1 MIYYCEGAIEMKAKA
16 KRLDF
21 FEEGI
26 FIKINKKVVEMTAAG
41 RTVYDL
47 SVGTPDF
54 PPQEHVMK
62 ALAESALDPK
72 SYRYSLRDFPDVLA
86 AVAAYYKKRFG
97 VTLDQPEIMAV
108 HGTQEGMGHLGLAL
122 CNPGDVVL
130 LPDPGY
136 PVFEAGAHLGGG
148 EIVHY
153 PLLKENGFLPVLADI
168 PPAVYEKTKYIVVS
182 YPTNPTGA
190 VAPKSFYEELIAYA
204 KEYGFYIIN
213 DNAYPDIIFTEEPGY
228 SFLSLPGAKE
238 VGAEFFSLSKTF
250 DLCGARIS
258 FFLGNRQL
266 VAALSL
272 LRSQLDFGVFYPVQ
286 RAAAAAL
293 SGPLD
298 FVETQR
304 MAYKARRDALCGG
317 LRKIGWPVEDSMG
330 TMFVFAKIPPQ
341 YDFAESFAALLLEKT
356 GVVSTPGTAFGPCGE
371 GYVRFA
377 LTQPT
382 EILEKVA
389 ALIGKSGL
397 I

>member
-1 MIYYCEGAIEMKAKA
+1 MTAKA

-26 FIKINKKVVEMTAAG
+26 FIKINKKVVAMEKAG
-41 RTVYDL
+41 RKIYNL

-54 PPQEHVMK
+54 PPQEHVMA
-62 ALAESALDPK
+62 ALAQSALSPN
-72 SYRYSLRDFPDVLA
+72 SYKYSLRDFPDVLK
-86 AVAAYYKKRFG
+86 AVADYYKKRFG
-97 VTLDQPEIMAV
+97 VILNHAEIMAV
-108 HGTQEGMGHLGLAL
+108 HGTQEGMGHLGMAL

-136 PVFEAGAHLGGG
+136 PVFEAGAHFGGA

-153 PLLKENGFLPVLADI
+153 PLLRENDFLPVLAEI

-190 VAPKSFYEELIAYA
+190 VAPKSFYEDLIAYA
-204 KEYGFYIIN
+204 KKYDFYIIN
-213 DNAYPDIIFTEEPGY
+213 DNAYPDIIFTEDPGY

-258 FFLGNRQL
+258 FFIGNREL
-266 VAALSL
+266 VEALSL

-286 RAAAAAL
+286 RAAVAAL

-298 FVETQR
+298 FVEDQR
-304 MAYKARRDALCGG
+304 MAYKKRRDALCGG
-317 LRKIGWPVEDSMG
+317 LRNIGWPVENSMG

-341 YDFAESFAALLLEKT
+341 YDSSETFADLLLEKT
-356 GVVSTPGTAFGPCGE
+356 GVVCTPGIAFGACGQ

-377 LTQPT
+377 LTQPG
-382 EILEKVA
+382 EILEEVA
-389 ALIGKSGL
+389 VLIGNSGL

>member
-1 MIYYCEGAIEMKAKA
+1 MTAKA

-26 FIKINKKVVEMTAAG
+26 FIKINKKVVEMVAAG
-41 RTVYDL
+41 RKIYNL

-54 PPQEHVMK
+54 PPQEHVMA
-62 ALAESALDPK
+62 ALAQSALKPA
-72 SYRYSLRDFPDVLA
+72 SYKYALRDFPDVLE
-86 AVAAYYKKRFG
+86 AVANYYKKRFG
-97 VTLDQPEIMAV
+97 VTLNHAEIMAV
-108 HGTQEGMGHLGLAL
+108 HGTQEGMGHLGMAL

-153 PLLKENGFLPVLADI
+153 PLLRENGFLPVLADI
-168 PPAVYEKTKYIVVS
+168 PPAVYERTKYIVVS

-190 VAPKSFYEELIAYA
+190 VAPKSFYEELIEYA
-204 KEYGFYIIN
+204 KKYDFYIIN
-213 DNAYPDIIFTEEPGY
+213 DNAYPDIIFTEDPGY
-228 SFLSLPGAKE
+228 SFLSLPDAKE

-258 FFLGNRQL
+258 FFIGNREL
-266 VAALSL
+266 VEALSL

-286 RAAAAAL
+286 RAAVAAL

-304 MAYKARRDALCGG
+304 MAYKKRRDALCGG
-317 LRKIGWPVEDSMG
+317 LCQIGWPVENSMG

-341 YDFAESFAALLLEKT
+341 YDSSEVFAGLLLEKT
-356 GVVSTPGTAFGPCGE
+356 GVVCTPGIAFGPCGE

-377 LTQPT
+377 LTQPA
-382 EILEKVA
+382 EILEEVTV
-389 ALIGKSGL
+389 LIGDSGL

>member
-1 MIYYCEGAIEMKAKA
+1 MTTKA
-16 KRLDF
+16 KRLNF

-26 FIKINKKVVEMTAAG
+26 FIKINKKVVEMEKAG
-41 RTVYDL
+41 CKIYDL

-62 ALAESALDPK
+62 AVAENALDPF
-72 SYRYSLRDFPDVLA
+72 SYRYSLRDFPEVLA

-97 VTLDQPEIMAV
+97 VTLQPEEIMAV
-108 HGTQEGMGHLGLAL
+108 HGTQEGMGHLGMAI
-122 CNPGDVVL
+122 CDPGDIVL

-136 PVFEAGAHLGGG
+136 PVFEAGAHFG
-148 EIVHY
+148 EAQIVHY
-153 PLLKENGFLPVLADI
+153 PLLRENDFLPVLSDL
-168 PPAVYEKTKYIVVS
+168 PEEVLRKTKYIVVS

-204 KEYGFYIIN
+204 KKYDFYIIN

-250 DLCGARIS
+250 DICGARIS
-258 FFLGNRQL
+258 FFIGKREL
-266 VAALSL
+266 VEALSL

-286 RAAAAAL
+286 KAAVAAL

-304 MAYKARRDALCGG
+304 MAYKKRRDALCGG
-317 LRKIGWPVEDSMG
+317 LREIGWPIEDNMG
-330 TMFVFAKIPPQ
+330 TMFVFAKIPAQ
-341 YDFAESFAALLLEKT
+341 YDSSEAFATLLLEKT
-356 GVVSTPGTAFGPCGE
+356 GVVCTPGIAFGSCGE

-377 LTQPT
+377 LTQPA
-382 EILEKVA
+382 EVLAEVA
-389 ALIGKSGL
+389 VLIGKSGL

>member
-1 MIYYCEGAIEMKAKA
+1 MTAKA

-26 FIKINKKVVEMTAAG
+26 FIKINKKVVDMEKAG
-41 RTVYDL
+41 RKIYNL

-54 PPQEHVMK
+54 PPQEHVMA
-62 ALAESALDPK
+62 ALAQSALNPK
-72 SYRYSLRDFPDVLA
+72 SYKYSLRDFPDVIK
-86 AVAAYYKKRFG
+86 AVADYYKKRFG
-97 VTLDQPEIMAV
+97 VTLNHAEIMAV
-108 HGTQEGMGHLGLAL
+108 HGTQEGMGHLGMAI

-136 PVFEAGAHLGGG
+136 PVFEAGAHFGGA

-153 PLLKENGFLPVLADI
+153 PLLRENGFLPVLDDI
-168 PPAVYEKTKYIVVS
+168 PSSVYQKTKYIVVS

-190 VAPKSFYEELIAYA
+190 VAPKSFYESLIEYA
-204 KEYGFYIIN
+204 KKYDFYIIN
-213 DNAYPDIIFTEEPGY
+213 DNAYPDIIFTEDPGY

-258 FFLGNRQL
+258 FFIGNREL
-266 VAALSL
+266 VEALSL

-286 RAAAAAL
+286 RAAVAAL
-293 SGPLD
+293 CGPLD
-298 FVETQR
+298 FVEIQR
-304 MAYKARRDALCGG
+304 MAYKRRRDALCDG
-317 LRKIGWPVEDSMG
+317 LRKIGWPVENNMG

-341 YDFAESFAALLLEKT
+341 YNSSEVFAGLLLEKV
-356 GVVSTPGTAFGPCGE
+356 GVVCTPGVAFGACGE

-377 LTQPT
+377 LTQPA
-382 EILEKVA
+382 EVLEEVA

>member
-1 MIYYCEGAIEMKAKA
+1 MKA
-16 KRLDF
+16 
-21 FEEGI
+21 
-26 FIKINKKVVEMTAAG
+26 V
-41 RTVYDL
+41 
-47 SVGTPDF
+47 
-54 PPQEHVMK
+54 
-62 ALAESALDPK
+62 AENALDPF
-72 SYRYSLRDFPDVLA
+72 SYRYSLRDFPEVLA

-97 VTLDQPEIMAV
+97 VTLQPEEIMAV
-108 HGTQEGMGHLGLAL
+108 HGTQEGMGHLGMAI
-122 CNPGDVVL
+122 CDPGDIVL

-136 PVFEAGAHLGGG
+136 PVFEAGAHFG
-148 EIVHY
+148 EAQIVHY
-153 PLLKENGFLPVLADI
+153 PLLRENDFLPVLSDL
-168 PPAVYEKTKYIVVS
+168 PEEVLRKTKYIVVS

-204 KEYGFYIIN
+204 KKYDFYIIN

-250 DLCGARIS
+250 DICGARIS
-258 FFLGNRQL
+258 FFIGKREL
-266 VAALSL
+266 VEALSL

-286 RAAAAAL
+286 KAAVAAL

-304 MAYKARRDALCGG
+304 MAYKKRRDALCGG
-317 LRKIGWPVEDSMG
+317 LREIGWPIEDNMG

-341 YDFAESFAALLLEKT
+341 YDSSEAFATLLLEKT
-356 GVVSTPGTAFGPCGE
+356 GVVCTPGIAFGSCGE

-377 LTQPT
+377 LTQPA
-382 EILEKVA
+382 EVLAEVA
-389 ALIGKSGL
+389 VLIGKSGL